1 MKINHNEVH
10 PYPAYQK
17 SSLPWVEKIPQHWR
31 ITNVKRHFQVRI
43 GKMLTTEP
51 QTPTDVEVPYLKAL
65 NVQWNVVNTNNV
77 HTMWASQDE
86 ARQLEI
92 RPGDLLVCEGGE
104 GGRAAIV
111 IDPPK
116 GFIFQNALHRV
127 RAKHG
132 SLNPYLLRVMYG
144 IASSGWFDALNNK
157 ATIAHFTKEKFEA
170 LVIPIPPLDEQ
181 AAIVRYLDH
190 ADELIDRYISAKER
204 LIALMREQ
212 RQAVIHQAVTRG
224 LDPNVPL
231 KPSGVSWLGDMP
243 RHWESPRLRY
253 MGNAIIGLTYAPQNV
268 TDVGGGTLVFRASNI
283 RDGRI
288 TYEDCVY
295 VGSRVPSLLITR
307 PGDILICSRS
317 GSRALIGKNAK
328 IDVNSAGNTFGAFM
342 TVFRSETNDYLHY
355 VFNSNM
361 FEHQSAMFATSTVNQ
376 LTLGMINDMKTP
388 FPPPH
393 EQEMIVGYL
402 DQATAKIDQA
412 IIQTKR
418 QIDLTKEYRTRLI
431 ADVVTGQI
439 DVRNATVE
447 LHV

>member
-1 MKINHNEVH
+1 MQRNAKPHQADRASALPWEETIPSHWEVRTLRSVLKPVNVRDHAELPLLSVVRERGVILRDLDNTDDNHNVIPEDLSNYKLVR
-10 PYPAYQK
+10 PKQFAINKMKAWQGSYGVSQDKGIVSPAYFVFDVRNIDPAFLHRATR
-17 SSLPWVEKIPQHWR
+17 SRAYVPLFNRASDG
-31 ITNVKRHFQVRI
+31 VRI
-43 GKMLTTEP
+43 G
-51 QTPTDVEVPYLKAL
+51 
-65 NVQWNVVNTNNV
+65 QWDL
-77 HTMWASQDE
+77 S
-86 ARQLEI
+86 LE
-92 RPGDLLVCEGGE
+92 
-104 GGRAAIV
+104 
-111 IDPPK
+111 
-116 GFIFQNALHRV
+116 H
-127 RAKHG
+127 
-132 SLNPYLLRVMYG
+132 LR
-144 IASSGWFDALNNK
+144 D
-157 ATIAHFTKEKFEA
+157 
-170 LVIPIPPLDEQ
+170 IPIAIPPPEEQ

-190 ADELIDRYISAKER
+190 ADGLINRYISAKER
-204 LIALMREQ
+204 LIALLREQ

-224 LDPNVPL
+224 LDQNVPL

-253 MGNAIIGLTYAPQNV
+253 LGKAIIGLTYDPQNV
-268 TDVGGGTLVFRASNI
+268 TDVGRGILVFRASNI

-328 IDVNSAGNTFGAFM
+328 IDANSAGNTFGAFM

-376 LTLGMINDMKTP
+376 LTLGMINDMKIP

-418 QIDLTKEYRTRLI
+418 QIGLIREYHTRLI

-439 DVRNATVE
+439 DVRDATVE
-447 LHV
+447 LPDQHL

>member
-1 MKINHNEVH
+1 MTSSPPPHWDNRRLKSLARIVNGGTPSSTVPEYWDGNISWLTPDDLGKLNTAYVKSGSRSITQEGYDACSTTLAPAGSIVISTRAPIGHTAILEVNACVNQGCRILVPNGTIQTRYLYH
-10 PYPAYQK
+10 
-17 SSLPWVEKIPQHWR
+17 SLTALKHELSTR
-31 ITNVKRHFQVRI
+31 
-43 GKMLTTEP
+43 GKGTTF
-51 QTPTDVEVPYLKAL
+51 
-65 NVQWNVVNTNNV
+65 
-77 HTMWASQDE
+77 DE
-86 ARQLEI
+86 LSH
-92 RPGDLLVCEGGE
+92 GDLGTVPILV
-104 GGRAAIV
+104 
-111 IDPPK
+111 PP
-116 GFIFQNALHRV
+116 
-127 RAKHG
+127 
-132 SLNPYLLRVMYG
+132 S
-144 IASSGWFDALNNK
+144 
-157 ATIAHFTKEKFEA
+157 
-170 LVIPIPPLDEQ
+170 DEQ
-181 AAIVRYLDH
+181 AAIVHYLDH
-190 ADELIDRYISAKER
+190 ADEIINRYIDTKEQ
-204 LIALMREQ
+204 LIALLEEQ

-253 MGNAIIGLTYAPQNV
+253 LGNAIIGLTYDPQNV
-268 TDVGGGTLVFRASNI
+268 TDVGEGTLVFRASNI

-328 IDVNSAGNTFGAFM
+328 IDENSAGNTFGAFM

-412 IIQTKR
+412 IIQTKH
-418 QIDLTKEYRTRLI
+418 QIDLTNEYRTSLI

-439 DVRNATVE
+439 DVRHAVVE
-447 LHV
+447 LPD

>member
-1 MKINHNEVH
+1 MEAARQT
-10 PYPAYQK
+10 YPEYKNTAIPGFP
-17 SSLPWVEKIPQHWR
+17 SLPKHWQVARLKHLCDYHSLYGANIPASEYRDTGVRFLRTTDITDEGLLTDEGVYLPTQAVAEYILGDGDILLSRSGTVGRSFLYRHKIHGPCAYAGYL
-31 ITNVKRHFQVRI
+31 VRF
-43 GKMLTTEP
+43 
-51 QTPTDVEVPYLKAL
+51 VPKSHPLANYIHL
-65 NVQWNVVNTNNV
+65 
-77 HTMWASQDE
+77 
-86 ARQLEI
+86 
-92 RPGDLLVCEGGE
+92 
-104 GGRAAIV
+104 
-111 IDPPK
+111 
-116 GFIFQNALHRV
+116 
-127 RAKHG
+127 
-132 SLNPYLLRVMYG
+132 
-144 IASSGWFDALNNK
+144 
-157 ATIAHFTKEKFEA
+157 FTKTTAFTEFIRTSAISSTIDNVNAEKYA
-170 LVIPIPPLDEQ
+170 NCRLPLPPPDEQ
-181 AAIVRYLDH
+181 ADIVRYLDH
-190 ADELIDRYISAKER
+190 ADELINRYIGAKER
-204 LIALMREQ
+204 LIPLLEEQ

-231 KPSGVSWLGDMP
+231 KRSGVSWLGDMP

-253 MGNAIIGLTYAPQNV
+253 LGNAIIGLTYDPQNV

>member
-1 MKINHNEVH
+1 MNSRESSWQKYPHYHRCDTSWLGILPNHWALRRLKSCAIDVADLTNHRNRDDVYVALEHVEGWTGKITE
-10 PYPAYQK
+10 PDEEATFESQ
-17 SSLPWVEKIPQHWR
+17 
-31 ITNVKRHFQVRI
+31 VKRFKAGDI
-43 GKMLTTEP
+43 LFGKLR
-51 QTPTDVEVPYLKAL
+51 PYLAKVAQPKRDGVCVGEFLVLRPHAGVITSDYLERLTRSKPVINAIDASTFGAKMPRADWHFMGNMAL
-65 NVQWNVVNTNNV
+65 P
-77 HTMWASQDE
+77 
-86 ARQLEI
+86 L
-92 RPGDLLVCEGGE
+92 
-104 GGRAAIV
+104 
-111 IDPPK
+111 
-116 GFIFQNALHRV
+116 
-127 RAKHG
+127 
-132 SLNPYLLRVMYG
+132 
-144 IASSGWFDALNNK
+144 
-157 ATIAHFTKEKFEA
+157 
-170 LVIPIPPLDEQ
+170 PPLNEQ

-190 ADELIDRYISAKER
+190 TDEIINRYISAKER

-253 MGNAIIGLTYAPQNV
+253 MGNAIIGLTYDPQNV

-295 VGSRVPSLLITR
+295 VDSRVPSLLITR

-388 FPPPH
+388 FPPSH

-418 QIDLTKEYRTRLI
+418 QIDLTNEYRTRLI

-439 DVRNATVE
+439 DVRNATIEVPGQH
-447 LHV
+447 L